1 MILFFT
7 DLDGTLLDHH
17 TYSWEPARPALAR
30 AQTLGHAVIICTSK
44 AKAEVA
50 QLHAAMALDTP
61 YIVENGG
68 AVILPPGYF
77 GPASPGRLELG
88 TRYPALTAALRRAS
102 ESSGVPV
109 RGFSAMPVEEVA
121 ERTGLPLD
129 VARLAHQR
137 EYDEPFVVE
146 SGDPARLCAAIED
159 LGFSWTRGGRFYHI
173 IKGCDKAKA
182 VEALSNLYRTHRTVD
197 RTVGL
202 GDGLNDAGFL
212 RAVDSAWLIPSQQTP
227 ELQKLVPHAK
237 VAPAPG
243 PTGWAHAVQTEIGE

>member
-30 AQTLGHAVIICTSK
+30 AQSLRPAVILCTRK
-44 AKAEVA
+44 ARAEVA
-50 QLHAAMALDTP
+50 QPHAAMALDPP

-77 GPASPGRLELG
+77 GTGSPERLELG
-88 TRYPALTAALRRAS
+88 APYPALTAALRQAS

-109 RGFSAMPVEEVA
+109 RGFSTMPVEEVA
-121 ERTGLPLD
+121 QRTGLALD

-137 EYDEPFVVE
+137 EYDEPFVIE

-173 IKGCDKAKA
+173 IKGCDKATA
-182 VEALSNLYRTHRTVD
+182 VEALASLYRAHRPVD

-212 RAVDSAWLIPSQQTP
+212 HAVDSSWLIPSQQTP
-227 ELQKLVPHAK
+227 ELQKLVPQAK